1 MHNDTSLGRAAAT
14 AGSARAGKLRSP
26 TRRSEC
32 LTASSACWE
41 PGTLTIGL
49 EGELDIA
56 TAPAFERL
64 LRDVER
70 DRWPTVAVDLRHL
83 SFIDS
88 SGTRVLLGAND
99 RIGRLGGRMV
109 FRHPSRAVRRT
120 LAAIGVDGIL
130 DLTDAG
136 DADRP
141 PSGRAPQPPSALS
154 LVPDLEPT
162 AGPTLMDIT
171 NAVVSACKAHTG
183 KGADASQGAPALQR
197 ALRRP
202 ARLDDRRRK
211 HTGGRWPQRPR
222 RGVTPPPAPARRRRH
237 TVKCRGGHR
246 PQRDCDPQPHRLRPQ
261 HRDRHLHPSPSGI
274 AATGTGSRVGRIRT
288 ILRPGS
294 WSAWEPLS
302 SPAPARA
309 WAGPRPALALPMS
322 RSRFARAKPG
332 VSRAV
337 DHARGRRPT
346 RKPWSGRWIP
356 AHRDSVIPASAA
368 ASSRSG
374 SRPAAPRCPLYG
386 QDVRGVQ
393 R

>member
-14 AGSARAGKLRSP
+14 AGSARGGQAPFANTTVGG
-26 TRRSEC
+26 

-162 AGPTLMDIT
+162 CRPDPDGHHQRGGQRLQG
-171 NAVVSACKAHTG
+171 AHG

-261 HRDRHLHPSPSGI
+261 HRDRRLHPSPSGI
-274 AATGTGSRVGRIRT
+274 AATGTGSRVGRTGRPAPGKSVGMGT
-288 ILRPGS
+288 VVVTGASAGVGRAAARARAPDVTLALRPG
-294 WSAWEPLS
+294 E
-302 SPAPARA
+302 AR
-309 WAGPRPALALPMS
+309 
-322 RSRFARAKPG
+322 